1 MEPDPGQLL
10 LVYDGSS
17 IADRALVVA
26 IERANASGASITL
39 LGVVPPR
46 LWRAKRGQFQ
56 MSPEKHDE
64 EFARE
69 QLARAE
75 ERCREAGVKS
85 HTRVRV
91 GAPAHVIAEEAGKG
105 YVAVVFAERHSLTGA
120 PTLSRVVAIPDG
132 VEIVVVP

>member
-1 MEPDPGQLL
+1 MPPDPGRLL

-17 IADRALVVA
+17 IGDRALVVA
-26 IERANASGASITL
+26 IERATASGATITL

-46 LWRAKRGQFQ
+46 LWRARRGQFQ

-69 QLARAE
+69 QLLRAR
-75 ERCREAGVKS
+75 ERCREAGVKTE
-85 HTRVRV
+85 TRVRV
-91 GAPAHVIAEEAGKG
+91 GAPAHVIAE
-105 YVAVVFAERHSLTGA
+105 RRSLTGA

-132 VEIVVVP
+132 VEIVAVA